1 MLSPKTER
9 ELLEQSKVFQKDKN
23 FGQIQGMQI
32 DFSNFDNNIEV
43 DISANNCL
51 DDKNQI
57 NSKESKN
64 NNQLYLSKYYKD
76 ENDNKRRGYER
87 ERSSK

>member
-1 MLSPKTER
+1 
-9 ELLEQSKVFQKDKN
+9 
-23 FGQIQGMQI
+23 MQI

-51 DDKNQI
+51 DDKNPI

-76 ENDNKRRGYER
+76 ENDNKRKGYER

>member
-1 MLSPKTER
+1 
-9 ELLEQSKVFQKDKN
+9 
-23 FGQIQGMQI
+23 MQI

-57 NSKESKN
+57 NLKESKN

-76 ENDNKRRGYER
+76 ENENKRKGYER